1 MYRERNINVCFVSFP
16 DCLLLLCRSNHQR
29 PSNVDHRAWKNKI
42 DRFSFSFF
50 FFQIGPK
57 CNKSVYAAEEVQAA
71 GKKFHKFCFK
81 CGLCKKLLEPL
92 TMSEHEGDLFCKQC
106 YARKYGFV
114 VSSETS

>member
-1 MYRERNINVCFVSFP
+1 MPFKPPETVKC
-16 DCLLLLCRSNHQR
+16 
-29 PSNVDHRAWKNKI
+29 
-42 DRFSFSFF
+42 
-50 FFQIGPK
+50 PK

-106 YARKYGFV
+106 YARKYGPKGVGFGQGAGALGMDTG
-114 VSSETS
+114 SHLN